1 LINITSGSYSVTVT
15 DADGCTHT
23 AIYEIGTLVTIE
35 AELASPDTVCSGEE
49 FQLLGEGGDFYSWE
63 PISLVD
69 DPNAQDVNIV
79 LDDDTVTFILTTSIG
94 TCFAIDSASV
104 VALPPPAVDAGND
117 EQILPGGSINFN
129 ANGAATGWEYTWE
142 PTEFLDDPNISNP
155 FASPDETTM
164 FYVAVTD
171 EFGCTNSDSILVEVL
186 PDIKFPDGITPN
198 GDYVNDV
205 WFIDNI
211 NNYRDV
217 MVEVYNRWGQQMFV
231 SEPGYPQP
239 WDGKYKGKDLPV
251 GTYYYVIHSVDLE
264 EALTGPITIVR

>member
-1 LINITSGSYSVTVT
+1 M
-15 DADGCTHT
+15 
-23 AIYEIGTLVTIE
+23 
-35 AELASPDTVCSGEE
+35 
-49 FQLLGEGGDFYSWE
+49 
-63 PISLVD
+63 
-69 DPNAQDVNIV
+69 
-79 LDDDTVTFILTTSIG
+79 
-94 TCFAIDSASV
+94 
-104 VALPPPAVDAGND
+104 
-117 EQILPGGSINFN
+117 
-129 ANGAATGWEYTWE
+129 
-142 PTEFLDDPNISNP
+142 DDPNISNP

-164 FYVAVTD
+164 FYVTVTD